1 MLGLKY
7 KTDARVKLFYF
18 ERGVFMSGK
27 IKISVL
33 LSVVLFAL
41 SLCLAFGVKQVF
53 HACPVSM
60 EKGAMIMPCHW
71 AEQAVFATGI
81 VLAVISLL
89 LFVFKKA
96 GEKVA
101 ITVSMIPVTVLAM
114 LFPQVII
121 RICMMPDMH
130 CRTSM
135 RPAVIAVTTVL
146 LIVEVVNTV
155 VCLKEAKNE
164 K

>member
-1 MLGLKY
+1 M
-7 KTDARVKLFYF
+7 
-18 ERGVFMSGK
+18 
-27 IKISVL
+27 
-33 LSVVLFAL
+33 
-41 SLCLAFGVKQVF
+41 
-53 HACPVSM
+53 
-60 EKGAMIMPCHW
+60 
-71 AEQAVFATGI
+71 
-81 VLAVISLL
+81 
-89 LFVFKKA
+89 
-96 GEKVA
+96 
-101 ITVSMIPVTVLAM
+101 SMIPVTVLAM

-135 RPAVIAVTTVL
+135 RPAVIAVTIVL